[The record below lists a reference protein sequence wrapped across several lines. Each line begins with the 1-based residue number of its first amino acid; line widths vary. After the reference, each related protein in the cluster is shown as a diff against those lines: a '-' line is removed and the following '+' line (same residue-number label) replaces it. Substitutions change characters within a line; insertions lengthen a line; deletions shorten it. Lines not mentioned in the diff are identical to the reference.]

1 LSFRTKGQLAIDIS
15 TDAAAD
21 GIRPD
26 FYCGDEVYG
35 NCTQLR
41 EHFEAQGQA
50 YVLRVPS
57 NFLITL
63 AAGTRLTCAQAVTAL
78 LKDKRR
84 WEVRSA
90 GGGSKGQR
98 WYAWAWLAT
107 ASPRHHLLVRRHLRT
122 GELAFHYCWVPA
134 GQLLTKA
141 RLIRAAGLRWPVEED
156 FGFSKDC
163 FGLDQ
168 CQARLYTAI
177 ARHAVLVM
185 AALAICAVTAAVV
198 KDRTDT
204 QAPPPVRPGQPP
216 PPEPGMIPLTI
227 PEIKRLL
234 AALTNRPLP
243 RWLVI
248 HWDAWT
254 RRHQARSRW
263 FHKRARLTR
272 DAQIALLS

>member
-1 LSFRTKGQLAIDIS
+1 MSFRTKGQLAIDIS

-107 ASPRHHLLVRRHLRT
+107 ASPRS
-122 GELAFHYCWVPA
+122 GPPSASCPS
-134 GQLLTKA
+134 
-141 RLIRAAGLRWPVEED
+141 AAP
-156 FGFSKDC
+156 
-163 FGLDQ
+163 
-168 CQARLYTAI
+168 
-177 ARHAVLVM
+177 
-185 AALAICAVTAAVV
+185 
-198 KDRTDT
+198 
-204 QAPPPVRPGQPP
+204 
-216 PPEPGMIPLTI
+216 
-227 PEIKRLL
+227 
-234 AALTNRPLP
+234 
-243 RWLVI
+243 
-248 HWDAWT
+248 
-254 RRHQARSRW
+254 
-263 FHKRARLTR
+263 
-272 DAQIALLS
+272 